1 MNKKILGTSL
11 FGISALIVII
21 YTIYKYFKGEEIGL
35 NEIATISVLV
45 MMCLSSLTWG
55 TNQDEDDGILQ
66 EEELGQKIIEKS
78 SKISYYLLMFFILII
93 MGAEQI
99 ITGSIHISSLIIL
112 GLAIITLPF
121 IEFLVARRY
130 Q

>member
-1 MNKKILGTSL
+1 MNKKMFGTILI
-11 FGISALIVII
+11 GISALIVIV
-21 YTIYKYFKGEEIGL
+21 YSIYKYFKGEEIGL
-35 NEIATISVLV
+35 NEISTISVLV
-45 MMCLSSLTWG
+45 MLFLSGLTWG
-55 TNQDEDDGILQ
+55 TNKDEDDGILQ